1 MNVFS
6 GYWHW
11 KVKRLTQDFRRII
24 YNSLKAKRR
33 KLALSVPLFVPQK
46 RNSFVIILN
55 YSFSRD
61 MEYTHFIDGALITG
75 SNRESWINYN
85 PANNNPLGEVWQA
98 NDQDIEAAVSSS
110 EKAFQIWNTKTGAE
124 RGRVLTKAAHI
135 LRSRLDKIASLET
148 QDVGKPISESLSVD
162 VSSAADALEYFG
174 GMAAG
179 IHGEFFDLKNAFG
192 YTRREPLGIC
202 AGIGAWNYPIQIAA
216 WKAAPALACG
226 NSMIFKPSELTP
238 TTALELARA
247 FMEAG
252 APPGVFNVVQGDGR
266 VGAMLTNHPRIAKIS
281 LTGSVA
287 TGKKIFASAAP
298 QLKHVTLELGGK
310 SPLIIFED
318 ADIHNAV
325 SAAMLANF
333 YTQGEV
339 CSNGTRVFVHRQ
351 IFDSFLMQLKDRTE
365 KIRLGNPADPDTQM
379 GALISKAHLEKVIRF
394 ISSGKSS
401 GATLLTGGFQP
412 EKDFKGRDISSGNF
426 MAPAIFTDCDDSMEI
441 CQEEIFGPVLSI
453 LSFDSEEEVIQRANN
468 SSYGLSAGV
477 FTNDIKR
484 GHRVIHQLQAG
495 TCWINNY
502 NITPI
507 ELPFGGYKQSGQGRE
522 NSLAAIQHYTQL
534 KSVYVEL
541 GNVESPY

>member
-1 MNVFS
+1 MV
-6 GYWHW
+6 Y
-11 KVKRLTQDFRRII
+11 TQFINGEVTKGSKG
-24 YNSLKAKRR
+24 NSW
-33 KLALSVPLFVPQK
+33 V
-46 RNSFVIILN
+46 
-55 YSFSRD
+55 
-61 MEYTHFIDGALITG
+61 
-75 SNRESWINYN
+75 NYN
-85 PANNNPLGEVWQA
+85 PANNAPLGEIYQA
-98 NDQDIEAAVSSS
+98 TDDEIDAAVNSS
-110 EKAFQIWNTKTGAE
+110 EKAFQIWKTKTGAE
-124 RGRVLTKAAHI
+124 RGRVLINAANI
-135 LRSRLDKIASLET
+135 LRSKLQQIALLET
-148 QDVGKPISESLSVD
+148 QDVGKPIAESLAVD
-162 VSSAADALEYFG
+162 ISSAADALEYFG

-238 TTALELARA
+238 VTALELAKA

-252 APPGVFNVVQGDGR
+252 APAGLFNVVQGDGK
-266 VGAMLTNHPRIAKIS
+266 VGARLVDHPRIAKVS

-287 TGKKIFASAAP
+287 TGKKIFAGAAS
-298 QLKHVTLELGGK
+298 QLKQVTLELGGK
-310 SPLIIFED
+310 SPLIIFDD
-318 ADIHNAV
+318 ADLQNAV

-339 CSNGTRVFVHRQ
+339 CSNGTRVFVQRK
-351 IFDSFLMQLKDRTE
+351 IFDSFLKQLKERTE
-365 KIRLGNPADPDTQM
+365 KIRIGDPTDPDTQM
-379 GALISKAHLEKVIRF
+379 GAVISKAHLEKIIRF
-394 ISSGKSS
+394 IDSGKSS
-401 GATLLTGGFQP
+401 GARLLTGGIKP
-412 EKDFKGRDISSGNF
+412 EKDFKGKDISSGNF
-426 MAPAIFTDCDDSMEI
+426 LSPAIFTDCNDSMEI
-441 CQEEIFGPVLSI
+441 CKEEIFGPVLSI
-453 LSFDSEEEVIQRANN
+453 LSFDSEEEVIDRANDTPF
-468 SSYGLSAGV
+468 GLSAGV

>member
-1 MNVFS
+1 M
-6 GYWHW
+6 Y
-11 KVKRLTQDFRRII
+11 TQ
-24 YNSLKAKRR
+24 
-33 KLALSVPLFVPQK
+33 
-46 RNSFVIILN
+46 
-55 YSFSRD
+55 
-61 MEYTHFIDGALITG
+61 FIDGALTSS

-85 PANNNPLGEVWQA
+85 PANNNPLGEVCQA
-98 NDQDIEAAVSSS
+98 NDADIEAAVNSS
-110 EKAFQIWNTKTGAE
+110 EKAFHIWKNRTGAE
-124 RGRVLTKAAHI
+124 RGRVLLKAAQI
-135 LRSRLDKIASLET
+135 LRSRLDEIALLET
-148 QDVGKPISESLSVD
+148 QDVGKPISETLAVD

-174 GMAAG
+174 GMAAT
-179 IHGEFFDLKNAFG
+179 IHGQFVDLKNAFG
-192 YTRREPLGIC
+192 YTRPEPLGIC
-202 AGIGAWNYPIQIAA
+202 AGIGAWNYPVQIAA

-238 TTALELARA
+238 ATALELAAA

-252 APPGVFNVVQGDGR
+252 ALPGLFNVVQGDGR
-266 VGAMLTNHPRIAKIS
+266 VGSMLVNHPRIAKIS
-281 LTGSVA
+281 LTGSVS
-287 TGKKIFASAAP
+287 TGKKIFTDAAA
-298 QLKHVTLELGGK
+298 QLKRVTLELGGK

-325 SAAMLANF
+325 SATMLANF

-365 KIRLGNPADPDTQM
+365 KIRLGDPADPDTQM
-379 GALISKAHLEKVIRF
+379 GALISKAHMEKVIRF
-394 ISSGKSS
+394 IDSGKSS
-401 GATLLTGGFQP
+401 GARLLTGGFRP

-426 MAPAIFTDCDDSMEI
+426 LAPAIFTNCDDSMEI
-441 CQEEIFGPVLSI
+441 CKEEIFGPVLSI
-453 LSFDSEEEVIQRANN
+453 LTFDSEEEVIERANN
-468 SSYGLSAGV
+468 TPFGLSAGV

-541 GNVESPY
+541 GDVESPY

>member
-1 MNVFS
+1 
-6 GYWHW
+6 
-11 KVKRLTQDFRRII
+11 
-24 YNSLKAKRR
+24 
-33 KLALSVPLFVPQK
+33 
-46 RNSFVIILN
+46 
-55 YSFSRD
+55 
-61 MEYTHFIDGALITG
+61 MEYTQFIDGALTTA

-85 PANNNPLGEVWQA
+85 PADNTPLGEVCQA
-98 NDQDIEAAVSSS
+98 NEQDIDAAVDSS
-110 EKAFQIWNTKTGAE
+110 EKAFQLWRTKTGAE

-135 LRSRLDKIASLET
+135 LRSRLEEIALLET
-148 QDVGKPISESLSVD
+148 RDVGKPISESLAVD

-174 GMAAG
+174 GMAAT
-179 IHGEFFDLKNAFG
+179 IHGEFFDLNNAFG
-192 YTRREPLGIC
+192 YTRPEPLGIC
-202 AGIGAWNYPIQIAA
+202 AGIGAWNYPLQIAA

-226 NSMIFKPSELTP
+226 NAMIFKPSELTP
-238 TTALELARA
+238 ATALELAQA
-247 FMEAG
+247 FVEAG
-252 APPGVFNVVQGDGR
+252 APPGLFNVVQGDGR
-266 VGAMLTNHPRIAKIS
+266 VGAMLVDHPRIAKIS

-287 TGKKIFASAAP
+287 TGKKIFAGAAP
-298 QLKHVTLELGGK
+298 QLKRVTLELGGK
-310 SPLIIFED
+310 SPLIIFDD

-339 CSNGTRVFVHRQ
+339 CSNGTRVFVQRK
-351 IFDSFLMQLKDRTE
+351 IFDSFLKELKDRTE
-365 KIRLGNPADPDTQM
+365 KIRVGDPADPDTQM
-379 GALISKAHLEKVIRF
+379 GALISKAHLEKVTRF
-394 ISSGKSS
+394 IDSGKSS
-401 GATLLTGGFQP
+401 GATLLTGGFRP
-412 EKDFKGRDISSGNF
+412 GKDFKGRDISSGNF
-426 MAPAIFTDCDDSMEI
+426 LAPAIFTDCEDSMEI
-441 CQEEIFGPVLSI
+441 CKEEIFGPVLSI
-453 LSFDSEEEVIQRANN
+453 LCFDSEEEVIERANN
-468 SSYGLSAGV
+468 SAYGLSAGV

>member
-1 MNVFS
+1 MKNREFHKQNMV
-6 GYWHW
+6 
-11 KVKRLTQDFRRII
+11 
-24 YNSLKAKRR
+24 
-33 KLALSVPLFVPQK
+33 
-46 RNSFVIILN
+46 
-55 YSFSRD
+55 YSQ
-61 MEYTHFIDGALITG
+61 FIDGALTTD

-85 PANNNPLGEVWQA
+85 PADNTPLGQVVQA
-98 NDQDIEAAVSSS
+98 NEQDIEAAVSSS
-110 EKAFQIWNTKTGAE
+110 EKAFNIWRNKTGAE
-124 RGRVLTKAAHI
+124 RGRVLIKAAQI
-135 LRSRLDKIASLET
+135 LRSSLDRIALIET
-148 QDVGKPISESLSVD
+148 QDVGKPISESLAVD
-162 VSSAADALEYFG
+162 VTSAADALEYFG

-238 TTALELARA
+238 ATALELANA
-247 FMEAG
+247 FTKAG
-252 APPGVFNVVQGDGR
+252 APPGLFNVVQGDGK
-266 VGAMLTNHPRIAKIS
+266 VGSMLVNHPKVAKIS
-281 LTGSVA
+281 LTGSVS

-318 ADIHNAV
+318 ADLHNAI
-325 SAAMLANF
+325 SATLLANF

-339 CSNGTRVFVHRQ
+339 CSNGTRVFVQRQ
-351 IFDSFLMQLKDRTE
+351 IFDSFLMKLKERTE
-365 KIRLGNPADPDTQM
+365 KIRVGDPTDPDTHL
-379 GALISKAHLEKVIRF
+379 GAVISKAHMEKIMRF
-394 ISSGKSS
+394 IDSGKSS
-401 GATLLTGGFQP
+401 GATLLTGGIRP
-412 EKDFKGRDISSGNF
+412 EKDFKGRDITSGNF
-426 MAPAIFTDCDDSMEI
+426 LTPAIFTDCNDAMEI
-441 CQEEIFGPVLSI
+441 CKEEIFGPVLSI
-453 LSFDSEEEVIQRANN
+453 LSFDSEEEVIERANN
-468 SSYGLSAGV
+468 TPYGLSAGV

-484 GHRVIHQLQAG
+484 GHRVIHKLQAG

-541 GNVESPY
+541 GDVESPY

>member
-1 MNVFS
+1 MV
-6 GYWHW
+6 
-11 KVKRLTQDFRRII
+11 
-24 YNSLKAKRR
+24 
-33 KLALSVPLFVPQK
+33 
-46 RNSFVIILN
+46 
-55 YSFSRD
+55 YSQ
-61 MEYTHFIDGALITG
+61 FIDGAVTTG

-85 PANNNPLGEVWQA
+85 PADNNPLGEVYQA
-98 NDQDIEAAVSSS
+98 NDEDIEAAVDSS
-110 EKAFQIWNTKTGAE
+110 EKAFHIWRAKTGAE
-124 RGRVLTKAAHI
+124 RGRVLVKAAGI
-135 LRSRLDKIASLET
+135 VRSRLERLALTET
-148 QDVGKPISESLSVD
+148 RDVGKPIAESLAVD

-192 YTRREPLGIC
+192 YTRAEPLGVC

-238 TTALELARA
+238 ATALQLADA

-252 APPGVFNVVQGDGR
+252 APPGLFNVVQGDGR
-266 VGAMLTNHPRIAKIS
+266 VGSMLVDHPHIAKIS
-281 LTGSVA
+281 LTGSVS
-287 TGKKIFASAAP
+287 TGKKIFAAAASG
-298 QLKHVTLELGGK
+298 LKKVSLELGGK

-318 ADIHNAV
+318 ADMNNAV

-351 IFDSFLMQLKDRTE
+351 VFDSFLRKLKDRTE
-365 KIRLGNPADPDTQM
+365 KIRLGDPADPDTQM

-394 ISSGKSS
+394 IDSGKAS

-412 EKDFKGRDISSGNF
+412 EKDFKGRDIRSGNF
-426 MAPAIFTDCDDSMEI
+426 LAPAIFTDCNDSMEI
-441 CQEEIFGPVLSI
+441 CKEEIFGPVLSI

-468 SSYGLSAGV
+468 TPFGLSAGV

>member
-1 MNVFS
+1 MA
-6 GYWHW
+6 Y
-11 KVKRLTQDFRRII
+11 TQ
-24 YNSLKAKRR
+24 
-33 KLALSVPLFVPQK
+33 
-46 RNSFVIILN
+46 
-55 YSFSRD
+55 
-61 MEYTHFIDGALITG
+61 FIDGALTTA

-85 PANNNPLGEVWQA
+85 PANNIPLGEVYQA
-98 NDQDIEAAVSSS
+98 NDQDIEAAVNSS
-110 EKAFQIWNTKTGAE
+110 EKAFHIWRSKTGAE
-124 RGRVLTKAAHI
+124 RGRVLTKTAHI
-135 LRSRLDKIASLET
+135 LRSRLEKIALIET
-148 QDVGKPISESLSVD
+148 QDVGKPISESLTVD
-162 VSSAADALEYFG
+162 INSAADALEYFG

-192 YTRREPLGIC
+192 YTRPEPLGIC

-238 TTALELARA
+238 ATALELAKA

-252 APPGVFNVVQGDGR
+252 APPGLFNVVQGDGR
-266 VGAMLTNHPRIAKIS
+266 VGSMLVDHPRIAKIS
-281 LTGSVA
+281 LTGSVS
-287 TGKKIFASAAP
+287 TGKKILTGAAS
-298 QLKHVTLELGGK
+298 QLKKVTLELGGK

-351 IFDSFLMQLKDRTE
+351 IFDSFLKKLKERTE
-365 KIRLGNPADPDTQM
+365 KIRLGDPADPDTQM
-379 GALISKAHLEKVIRF
+379 GALISKPHMEKVVRF
-394 ISSGKSS
+394 IEAGKAA
-401 GATLLTGGFQP
+401 GATLLTGGFRP
-412 EKDFKGRDISSGNF
+412 EKDFKGRDIIAGNF
-426 MAPAIFTDCDDSMEI
+426 LAPAIFTDCDDGMEI
-441 CQEEIFGPVLSI
+441 CKEEIFGPVLSI
-453 LSFDSEEEVIQRANN
+453 LCFDSEEEVIERANN
-468 SSYGLSAGV
+468 SAYGLAAGV